1 MTLQRNSNNFKK
13 PRSFAPK
20 SSVVYIGNLPYDIG
34 EKDLEGLFGKF
45 GRVRR
50 VNLITEPGSDKSKGI
65 AFITMLKENDAKRAI
80 KAYDGRVIK
89 GRTIKCSEALDRG
102 DGAKKPKKAAQKA
115 NTPKFKKD
123 KQEISMIKR
132 ERRKSSLDK
141 MFENIGR

>member
-1 MTLQRNSNNFKK
+1 
-13 PRSFAPK
+13 
-20 SSVVYIGNLPYDIG
+20 
-34 EKDLEGLFGKF
+34 
-45 GRVRR
+45 
-50 VNLITEPGSDKSKGI
+50 
-65 AFITMLKENDAKRAI
+65 MLKENDAKRAI